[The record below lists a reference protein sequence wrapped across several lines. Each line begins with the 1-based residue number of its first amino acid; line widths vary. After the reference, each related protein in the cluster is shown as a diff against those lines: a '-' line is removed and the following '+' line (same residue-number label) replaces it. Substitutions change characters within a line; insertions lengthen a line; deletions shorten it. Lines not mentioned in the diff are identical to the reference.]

1 MTGFLFLLNNE
12 LPLRSAL
19 LYSIYLFIGCGIFF
33 LVLLA
38 ISRLKKIKDR
48 KQLEKYTAVIDRLFY
63 AVLFG
68 NSPVHNILEAEKYR
82 SIFKDKK
89 FREMLIQNVTQL
101 HLNYTGPSRLKL
113 EDFYRKSGLIN
124 ISYEKL
130 KSKHWDKKCEGIREL
145 SRLNVKEAFYDM
157 YMCMWHPHDTLKLE
171 ALLGL
176 IRLEGVD
183 GLGIIHDY
191 PDTINDWIQVN
202 LLYEI
207 DKADFKAQKSF
218 TDLLNS
224 KNDSVVVLGLRLS
237 AKFNHIEN
245 VALIRELKLSSLSEN
260 IRTAADLAL
269 QKLPSSDIYTL

>member
-1 MTGFLFLLNNE
+1 MGFLLLLYNE

-19 LYSIYLFIGCGIFF
+19 LYSIYLFMACGIFF
-33 LVLLA
+33 FILLL
-38 ISRLKKIKDR
+38 ISRLKKIEEK
-48 KQLEKYTAVIDRLFY
+48 KQLKKYTAVIDRLFY

-68 NSPVHNILEAEKYR
+68 NTPVHNILEAERYR

-89 FREMLIQNVTQL
+89 FRDMLVQNVTQL

-113 EDFYRKSGLIN
+113 EEFYRKSGLIN
-124 ISYEKL
+124 IGFEKL
-130 KSKHWDKKCEGIREL
+130 KSKQWGKKCEGIREL
-145 SRLNVKEAFYDM
+145 SRLNIKEAFYDT

-176 IRLEGVD
+176 IRLEGVN
-183 GLGIIHDY
+183 GLSIIHDY
-191 PDTINDWIQVN
+191 PDTINDWIQLN

-207 DKADFKAQKSF
+207 DKSDFTSVKSF
-218 TDLLNS
+218 THLLTS

-237 AKFNHIEN
+237 AKFNQIEN
-245 VALIRELKLSSLSEN
+245 LPLIRELKLSSLSEN
-260 IRTAADLAL
+260 IRSAAEQTL